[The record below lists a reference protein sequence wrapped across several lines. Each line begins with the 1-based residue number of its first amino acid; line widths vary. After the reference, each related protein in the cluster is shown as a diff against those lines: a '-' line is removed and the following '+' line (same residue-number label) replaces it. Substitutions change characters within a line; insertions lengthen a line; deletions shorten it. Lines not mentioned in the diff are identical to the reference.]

1 MSSSSD
7 KAILSQF
14 QLENGTLLGGAVEI
28 PLIINIRQLNSVAN
42 GLGQA
47 QQISSNDTNEL
58 IPYSFYID
66 DIEIKESLEKY
77 FEDQINKQIF
87 EKILN
92 IICVPKARF
101 QVIPVERCTAT
112 IEGHLEAITVL
123 QFSPNGKYLASG
135 SGDTTIRFW
144 DLNTQTPFDEYGK
157 AHKHWILCLSWAPNG
172 KIVASAC
179 KQGLIGLWIGATGK
193 QYGK

>member
-14 QLENGTLLGGAVEI
+14 QLENGTLLGGPVEI

-42 GLGQA
+42 GLSQA

-179 KQGLIGLWIGATGK
+179 KQGFIGLWIGATGK